1 MIFNFLICCCILRRS
16 HLSSLLV
23 LTSEDDP
30 ITSFPNHTQVLVLL
44 HLPLQVPL
52 TKVFFASDQFSP
64 TSPFPSSFA
73 ALLINPSSIWK
84 HSETRCSSFQIQEND
99 VIRKS
104 SGKSLRSS
112 SVVKP
117 CESSKGTTAATC
129 FKHFLNEM
137 ILTFTFWTTYTLL
150 NLHLAH

>member
-30 ITSFPNHTQVLVLL
+30 ITSFPDHTQVLVLL
-44 HLPLQVPL
+44 HLPLSVPL
-52 TKVFFASDQFSP
+52 TKFFFFASDQFSP

-73 ALLINPSSIWK
+73 VLLINPSSIWK
-84 HSETRCSSFQIQEND
+84 HSETRCSSFQIQENN
-99 VIRKS
+99 VIQKS
-104 SGKSLRSS
+104 SGKSLSPS

-117 CESSKGTTAATC
+117 CESSKGTAASC
-129 FKHFLNEM
+129 FKHLK
-137 ILTFTFWTTYTLL
+137 
-150 NLHLAH
+150 